1 MKKVFFVLCIGAVMA
16 LSFATGAKADTILF
30 PYINEN
36 PGNVSTII
44 SVIKRHILYWRQRV
58 KLYGRFSSGRAPLSL
73 HHKAD

>member
-1 MKKVFFVLCIGAVMA
+1 MKKVFFVLCIVAVMA

-44 SVIKRHILYWRQRV
+44 SVINGTSCIAAAGQAV
-58 KLYGRFSSGRAPLSL
+58 
-73 HHKAD
+73 